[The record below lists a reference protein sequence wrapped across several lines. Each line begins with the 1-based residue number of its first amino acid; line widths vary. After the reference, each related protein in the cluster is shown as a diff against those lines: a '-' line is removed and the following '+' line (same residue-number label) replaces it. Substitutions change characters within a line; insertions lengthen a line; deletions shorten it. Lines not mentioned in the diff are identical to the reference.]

1 MDATRDFISALHSSN
16 RADFVALAAVAVS
29 ASVLIYIA
37 KLAVVGLH
45 GGAL

>member
-1 MDATRDFISALHSSN
+1 MSDFISALHASN

-45 GGAL
+45 GGSL